1 MSEGTAGGMITELT
15 AAQHS
20 SAEAMSTAL
29 RDRLID
35 ATVQVVSTEGLHA
48 LTVRRV
54 SSMCGVSTMAVYSNF
69 GGMPGLIRAAGS
81 AGFALLGARMDEF
94 GVTDDPITD
103 LLVLGLVFRDEAQR
117 RPELFQLMFGTGSQR
132 IDMKINRGNVLVAE
146 NDSEFEHYQE
156 TFDHV
161 VDAVRRAQEAGLI
174 DTPDVRS
181 AAAQLWM
188 GLFGFVQLEMAGHLG
203 DEGLF
208 EVLVPAIL
216 NLLVGMGATLDD
228 VGTSLIQAMER
239 FTAEADDP
247 AVPEPS

>member
-1 MSEGTAGGMITELT
+1 MAI
-15 AAQHS
+15 
-20 SAEAMSTAL
+20 AL

-81 AGFALLGARMDEF
+81 AGFALLAARMDEF
-94 GVTDDPITD
+94 GPTAEPITD
-103 LLVLGLVFRDEAQR
+103 LLVLGLVFRAEAQR

-132 IDMKINRGNVLVAE
+132 IDMKINRGNVLAAE
-146 NDSEFEHYQE
+146 NNSEFEHYQE

-161 VDAVRRAQEAGLI
+161 VDAVQRAQAAALI

-203 DEGLF
+203 DDGLF
-208 EVLVPAIL
+208 EVLVPAIV

-228 VGTSLIQAMER
+228 IGVAVIQAMER
-239 FTAEADDP
+239 YTADEDEELAAEDADREQAD
-247 AVPEPS
+247 

>member
-1 MSEGTAGGMITELT
+1 MNERIPAGTAEL
-15 AAQHS
+15 AAPPDHS
-20 SAEAMSTAL
+20 PDPLNTAL

-35 ATVQVVSTEGLHA
+35 ATVEVVSTQGLHA

-69 GGMPGLIRAAGS
+69 GGMAGLIRAAGS

-94 GVTDDPITD
+94 DMTDDPITD

-146 NDSEFEHYQE
+146 SDSEFEHYQE

-161 VDAVRRAQEAGLI
+161 VDTVRRAQEAHLI

-203 DEGLF
+203 DEGLL
-208 EVLVPAIL
+208 EVLVPAIM
-216 NLLVGMGATLDD
+216 NLLIGMGAELDEI
-228 VGTSLIQAMER
+228 GRSAIEAMER
-239 FTAEADDP
+239 FTAVD
-247 AVPEPS
+247 

>member
-1 MSEGTAGGMITELT
+1 MSKQTAGTTELAVRP
-15 AAQHS
+15 AAGTDT
-20 SAEAMSTAL
+20 MNTAL

-35 ATVQVVSTEGLHA
+35 ATVEVVSTEGLHA

-54 SSMCGVSTMAVYSNF
+54 SRMCGVSTMAVYSNF

-81 AGFALLGARMDEF
+81 AGFAQLAERMNAA
-94 GVTDDPITD
+94 GVSEEPITD

-117 RPELFQLMFGTGSQR
+117 RPELFQLMYGTGTR
-132 IDMKINRGNVLVAE
+132 IDMKINRGNVLVAGH
-146 NDSEFEHYQE
+146 DSEFEHYAE

-161 VDAVRRAQEAGLI
+161 VGAVRRAQDAGLI

-203 DEGLF
+203 DDGLL
-208 EVLVPAIL
+208 EVLVPAIV
-216 NLLVGMGATLDD
+216 NLLVGMGAELET
-228 VGTSLIQAMER
+228 VGASALLAVER
-239 FTAEADDP
+239 FADRFGD
-247 AVPEPS
+247 